1 MRKGW
6 NTMSAETLDA
16 FWPSRN
22 SMEHLQNES
31 GLLRALRRD
40 RFQLLIIVG
49 MALSLFVP
57 LRPAP
62 ARRD

>member
-1 MRKGW
+1 MP
-6 NTMSAETLDA
+6 

-40 RFQLLIIVG
+40 RFFQLLIIVG

-62 ARRD
+62 GLARLTGTPLLPSVG